1 MRHFETAPCVSQPSA
16 CVLRWILRSRAV
28 TLCLVAAC
36 GPQHAAS
43 AGGSTVQVGDLC
55 VTEGTLETANNGR
68 LSVNVSKMRAYVNR
82 ATSDMVELQFT
93 YLGPTAAT
101 SVLGSGAVRT
111 QFGLKL
117 RAQDACNLLYV
128 MWRVQPVSEL
138 VVSLKSNPG
147 QSTSAQCA
155 NNGYQNLK
163 PQTSAAIPALAPGDA
178 HKLRGE
184 IQGQE
189 LRAYVDDQLV
199 WRGLID
205 STAVN
210 LKGPVGL
217 RTDNSH
223 LEFNLVANS
232 TPGSGSPTPCKTG
245 PGESD

>member
-1 MRHFETAPCVSQPSA
+1 MQHLETARCVSAPSA
-16 CVLRWILRSRAV
+16 RILQWSLRSPAV
-28 TLCLVAAC
+28 ALCLAAAC
-36 GPQHAAS
+36 SPQHAAS
-43 AGGSTVQVGDLC
+43 GGGGVQVRDLC
-55 VTEGTLETANNGR
+55 ITEGALETTENGH

-82 ATSDMVELQFT
+82 ATSDMAELQFT
-93 YLGPTAAT
+93 YLGPTAET

-128 MWRVQPVSEL
+128 MWRVQPVPEL

-163 PQTSAAIPALAPGDA
+163 PQTSAAIPVLAPGDA

-189 LRAYVDDQLV
+189 LRAYVDGKLV
-199 WRGLID
+199 WQGPLD
-205 STAVN
+205 ATGVD
-210 LKGPVGL
+210 LKGPVGM
-217 RTDNSH
+217 RTDNAH
-223 LEFNLVANS
+223 LEFTLVSNG
-232 TPGSGSPTPCKTG
+232 TPGPATPCKTG